1 MRTWADPRMVDP
13 SIEPTKRRPNQCYA
27 GTPVKANRSAHGIA
41 AACTLRGWLGMW
53 SLRVAQTRAA
63 PHLARCAN
71 TFEFGFGPVDSV
83 RSLVARVAPS
93 EVLHAALE
101 SPVENP
107 PPYWQAAAE
116 QGLQGVHLAE
126 SVGGQGFGIL
136 ELAVVLAEFGYG
148 AVPGPFV
155 PSAIASALIAAHD
168 PQAKVLAELATGA
181 AIAAYALD
189 SGLTATRHGD
199 VLVIRGEVRAVP
211 AAAQASVLVLPVAI
225 ESRDEWVVLRNDQLE
240 IEAVK
245 SLDPLR
251 PIAHVR
257 ANAVDVSDDALLSNL
272 TMTTAH
278 ALMSTLLSAEA
289 VGVARWATDTASAY
303 AKIRE
308 QFGRPIGQFQA
319 IKHKCAEMIADTERA
334 TAAVWDAARALDD
347 AGESSSDVE
356 FAAAV
361 AATLAPATAQ
371 RCTQDCIQVHG
382 GIGFT
387 WEHDTNVYYRRALML
402 AACFGR
408 SSEYPQ
414 RVVDTATTAGMRP
427 VDIDLD
433 PSTEKLRAQIRAEVA
448 ALKAMPREPRT
459 VAIAEG
465 GWVLPYLP
473 KPWGRAASPVEQ
485 IIIAQEFTA
494 GRVKRPQ
501 IAIATWIVPSIVAF
515 GTDNQKQRL
524 LPPTFRG
531 DIFWCQLFSEPGA
544 GSDLASLATKATRVD
559 GGWRITGQKIWT
571 TGAQYSQWGALLAR
585 TDPSAPKHNGITYF
599 LLDMKSE
606 GVQVKPLRELTGK
619 EFFNT
624 VYLDDVFVPDELVLG
639 EVNRGWE
646 VSRNTLTAERVSIG
660 GSDSTFLPTLGEFVD
675 FVRDYRFEGQF
686 DQVARHRAGQLIAEG
701 HATKLLNLRSTL
713 LTLAGGDPMAP
724 AAISKLLSMR
734 TGQGYAEFAVSSF
747 GTDAVIGD
755 TERLPGKWGEY
766 LLASRATTI
775 YGGTSEV
782 QLNIIA
788 ERLLGLPR
796 DP

>member
-1 MRTWADPRMVDP
+1 MGPTL
-13 SIEPTKRRPNQCYA
+13 SI
-27 GTPVKANRSAHGIA
+27 TPEH
-41 AACTLRGWLGMW
+41 
-53 SLRVAQTRAA
+53 QD
-63 PHLARCAN
+63 LA
-71 TFEFGFGPVDSV
+71 DSV

-93 EVLHAALE
+93 EVLHAAME
-101 SPVENP
+101 TPVENP

-168 PQAKVLAELATGA
+168 PEAKVLAELASGA
-181 AIAAYALD
+181 VIGAYALD
-189 SGLTATRHGD
+189 SGLTATRQGSND
-199 VLVIRGEVRAVP
+199 EALVIRGEVRAVP

-225 ESRDEWVVLRNDQLE
+225 DSGDEWVVLHADQLE
-240 IEAVK
+240 ILPVK
-245 SLDPLR
+245 SIDPLR

-257 ANAVDVSDDALLSNL
+257 ANAVEVGDDALLSRL
-272 TMTTAH
+272 TMTTAY

-289 VGVARWATDTASAY
+289 VGVARWATDTASEY

-319 IKHKCAEMIADTERA
+319 IKHKCAEMVADTERA
-334 TAAVWDAARALDD
+334 TAAVWDAARALDEAREASQNNWD
-347 AGESSSDVE
+347 TTASKAE

-361 AATLAPATAQ
+361 AATLAPAAAQ

-387 WEHDTNVYYRRALML
+387 WEHDANVYYRRALML

-414 RVVDTATTAGMRP
+414 RVVDTATHTGLRA

-433 PSTEKLRAQIRAEVA
+433 PDTEKLRSEIRAEVT
-448 ALKAMPREPRT
+448 ALKSMERDQRT

-473 KPWGRAASPVEQ
+473 KPWGRASSPVEQ

-494 GRVKRPQ
+494 GRVRRPQ
-501 IAIATWIVPSIVAF
+501 VGIAAWVIPSIVAF
-515 GTDNQKQRL
+515 GTEVQKQRF

-531 DIFWCQLFSEPGA
+531 EMIWCQLFSEPGA
-544 GSDLASLATKATRVD
+544 GSDLAGLSTKATRAD

-571 TGAQYSQWGALLAR
+571 TAAQFSQWGALLAR

-606 GVQVKPLRELTGK
+606 GVTVKPLRELTGQ

-624 VYLDDVFVPDELVLG
+624 VYIDDAFVPDEYVLG

-646 VSRNTLTAERVSIG
+646 VSRNTLTAERVSLG
-660 GSDSTFLPTLGEFVD
+660 TSDNNFLATLPEFVE
-675 FVRDYRFEGQF
+675 FVRDGQL
-686 DQVARHRAGQLIAEG
+686 DQVAQHRAGQLIAEG
-701 HATKLLNLRSTL
+701 HAAKVLNLRSTL
-713 LTLAGGDPMAP
+713 LTLAGGDAMPS

-747 GTDAVIGD
+747 GTEAAIGD
-755 TERLPGKWGEY
+755 PDELAGKWGEY
-766 LLASRATTI
+766 LLSSRATTI

>member
-1 MRTWADPRMVDP
+1 MP
-13 SIEPTKRRPNQCYA
+13 
-27 GTPVKANRSAHGIA
+27 IA
-41 AACTLRGWLGMW
+41 IT
-53 SLRVAQTRAA
+53 SEHQD
-63 PHLARCAN
+63 LA
-71 TFEFGFGPVDSV
+71 DSV

-101 SPVENP
+101 TPIDNP
-107 PPYWQAAAE
+107 PPYWHAAAE

-155 PSAIASALIAAHD
+155 PSAIASALISAHD
-168 PQAKVLAELATGA
+168 PEAKALVDLASGA

-211 AAAQASVLVLPVAI
+211 AAGEASVLVLPVAI
-225 ESRDEWVVLRNDQLE
+225 DSGEEWVVLRADQLE
-240 IEAVK
+240 IVPVR
-245 SLDPLR
+245 SVDPLR

-257 ANAVDVSDDALLSNL
+257 ANAVEVGDDAVLSNL
-272 TMTTAH
+272 SVVAAH

-289 VGVARWATDTASAY
+289 IGVARWATDTAAQY

-319 IKHKCAEMIADTERA
+319 VKHRCAEMIADTERA
-334 TAAVWDAARALDD
+334 TAAVWDAARAVDEARENHWD
-347 AGESSSDVE
+347 IGDSAVE

-361 AATLAPATAQ
+361 AATLAPAAAQ

-382 GIGFT
+382 GIGYT
-387 WEHDTNVYYRRALML
+387 WEHDTNVYYRRALIL
-402 AACFGR
+402 AASFGR
-408 SSEYPQ
+408 KSEYPQ
-414 RVVDTATTAGMRP
+414 RVVDTATGTGMRELN
-427 VDIDLD
+427 IDLD
-433 PSTEKLRAQIRAEVA
+433 PDTEKLRAEIRAEVA
-448 ALKAMPREPRT
+448 GLKAIPRGERAT
-459 VAIAEG
+459 AIAEG

-473 KPWGRAASPVEQ
+473 EPWGRAANPVEQ
-485 IIIAQEFTA
+485 IIIAQEFTT
-494 GRVKRPQ
+494 GRVRRPTIG
-501 IAIATWIVPSIVAF
+501 IAAWIVPSIVAF
-515 GTDNQKQRL
+515 GTDEQKQRF

-531 DIFWCQLFSEPGA
+531 EMIWCQLFSEPGA
-544 GSDLASLATKATRVD
+544 GSDLAGLSTKATKVD
-559 GGWRITGQKIWT
+559 GGWRISGQKIWT
-571 TGAQYSQWGALLAR
+571 TAAQFSQWGALLAR
-585 TDPSAPKHNGITYF
+585 TDPSAPKHQGITYF
-599 LLDMKSE
+599 LLDMSSD
-606 GVQVKPLRELTGK
+606 GVDVKPLRELTGGAM
-619 EFFNT
+619 FNT
-624 VYLDDVFVPDELVLG
+624 VFIDDVFVPDELVLG

-660 GSDSTFLPTLGEFVD
+660 SSEAPFLANLDQFVEFI
-675 FVRDYRFEGQF
+675 RDGHF
-686 DQVARHRAGQLIAEG
+686 DQIAQNRAGQLIAEG
-701 HATKLLNLRSTL
+701 HAAKVLNMRSTL
-713 LTLAGGDPMAP
+713 LTLAGGDAMPS

-734 TGQGYAEFAVSSF
+734 TGQGYAEFGVSSF
-747 GTDAVIGD
+747 GTDAAIGD
-755 TERLPGKWGEY
+755 PETPAGKWDEY

>member
-1 MRTWADPRMVDP
+1 M
-13 SIEPTKRRPNQCYA
+13 SIA
-27 GTPVKANRSAHGIA
+27 ITPEHYE
-41 AACTLRGWLGMW
+41 
-53 SLRVAQTRAA
+53 
-63 PHLARCAN
+63 LA
-71 TFEFGFGPVDSV
+71 DSV

-308 QFGRPIGQFQA
+308 QFGRPIGKFQA

-408 SSEYPQ
+408 GSEYPQ

>member
-1 MRTWADPRMVDP
+1 M
-13 SIEPTKRRPNQCYA
+13 SIA
-27 GTPVKANRSAHGIA
+27 ITPEHYE
-41 AACTLRGWLGMW
+41 
-53 SLRVAQTRAA
+53 
-63 PHLARCAN
+63 LA
-71 TFEFGFGPVDSV
+71 DSV

-371 RCTQDCIQVHG
+371 RCTQDRIQVHG

-408 SSEYPQ
+408 GSEYPQ

>member
-1 MRTWADPRMVDP
+1 M
-13 SIEPTKRRPNQCYA
+13 SIA
-27 GTPVKANRSAHGIA
+27 ITPEHYE
-41 AACTLRGWLGMW
+41 
-53 SLRVAQTRAA
+53 
-63 PHLARCAN
+63 LA
-71 TFEFGFGPVDSV
+71 DSV

-225 ESRDEWVVLRNDQLE
+225 ESRDEWVILRNDQLE

-408 SSEYPQ
+408 GSEYPQ

>member
-1 MRTWADPRMVDP
+1 M
-13 SIEPTKRRPNQCYA
+13 SIA
-27 GTPVKANRSAHGIA
+27 ITPEHYE
-41 AACTLRGWLGMW
+41 
-53 SLRVAQTRAA
+53 
-63 PHLARCAN
+63 LA
-71 TFEFGFGPVDSV
+71 DSV

-408 SSEYPQ
+408 GSEYPQ

-639 EVNRGWE
+639 EVNRGWG

-724 AAISKLLSMR
+724 ATISKLLSMR

>member
-1 MRTWADPRMVDP
+1 MP
-13 SIEPTKRRPNQCYA
+13 
-27 GTPVKANRSAHGIA
+27 IA
-41 AACTLRGWLGMW
+41 I
-53 SLRVAQTRAA
+53 SPEHQD
-63 PHLARCAN
+63 LA
-71 TFEFGFGPVDSV
+71 DSV

-101 SPVENP
+101 SPIDNP

-136 ELAVVLAEFGYG
+136 ELAIVLAEFGYG

-155 PSAIASALIAAHD
+155 PSAIASALISAHD
-168 PQAKVLAELATGA
+168 PEAKVLAELASGA
-181 AIAAYALD
+181 AIAAYAMECCA
-189 SGLTATRHGD
+189 LTATRQGPNEE

-211 AAAQASVLVLPVAI
+211 GAAQASLLVLPVAI
-225 ESRDEWVVLRNDQLE
+225 DSGEEWVVLRAEQLE
-240 IEAVK
+240 IEPVK

-257 ANAVDVSDDALLSNL
+257 ANAVEVGDDVVLSNL
-272 TMTTAH
+272 TMATAR
-278 ALMSTLLSAEA
+278 ALMVTLLSAEA
-289 VGVARWATDTASAY
+289 IGVARWATDTASHY

-334 TAAVWDAARALDD
+334 TAAVWDAARALD
-347 AGESSSDVE
+347 ESREDGWDVAASNAE

-361 AATLAPATAQ
+361 AATLAPAAAQ
-371 RCTQDCIQVHG
+371 RCAQDCIQVHG

-387 WEHDTNVYYRRALML
+387 WEHDTNVYYRRALLL
-402 AACFGR
+402 AASFGR

-414 RVVDTATTAGMRP
+414 RVVDTATTTGMRA

-433 PSTEKLRAQIRAEVA
+433 PDTEKLRAEIRADVA
-448 ALKAMPREPRT
+448 ALKAMDREPRR

-473 KPWGRAASPVEQ
+473 KPWGRASTPVEQ
-485 IIIAQEFTA
+485 IIIAQEFAA

-501 IAIATWIVPSIVAF
+501 VGIAAWIIPSIVAF
-515 GTDNQKQRL
+515 GTEEQKQRF
-524 LPPTFRG
+524 LPPTMRG
-531 DIFWCQLFSEPGA
+531 EMIWCQLFSEPGA
-544 GSDLASLATKATRVD
+544 GSDLAGLTTKATRAE

-571 TGAQYSQWGALLAR
+571 TAAQYSQWGALLAR
-585 TDPSAPKHNGITYF
+585 TDASAPKHNGITYF
-599 LLDMKSE
+599 LLDMRSE
-606 GVQVKPLRELTGK
+606 GVTVKPLRELTGQ
-619 EFFNT
+619 ELFNT
-624 VYLDDVFVPDELVLG
+624 VYIDDVFVPDEYVLG
-639 EVNRGWE
+639 DVNRGWE

-660 GSDSTFLPTLGEFVD
+660 SSDANFLATLPEFVD
-675 FVRDYRFEGQF
+675 FVRDGQF
-686 DQVARHRAGQLIAEG
+686 DQVAQHRAGQLIAEG
-701 HATKLLNLRSTL
+701 HAAKVLNLRSTL
-713 LTLAGGDPMAP
+713 LTLAGGDAMPS

-747 GTDAVIGD
+747 GSDAAIGD
-755 TERLPGKWGEY
+755 TSQLPGKWGEY

>member
-1 MRTWADPRMVDP
+1 M
-13 SIEPTKRRPNQCYA
+13 SIA
-27 GTPVKANRSAHGIA
+27 ITPEHYE
-41 AACTLRGWLGMW
+41 
-53 SLRVAQTRAA
+53 
-63 PHLARCAN
+63 LA
-71 TFEFGFGPVDSV
+71 DSV

-116 QGLQGVHLAE
+116 QGLQGVHLTE

-408 SSEYPQ
+408 GSEYPQ

>member
-1 MRTWADPRMVDP
+1 M
-13 SIEPTKRRPNQCYA
+13 SIA
-27 GTPVKANRSAHGIA
+27 ITPEHYE
-41 AACTLRGWLGMW
+41 
-53 SLRVAQTRAA
+53 
-63 PHLARCAN
+63 LA
-71 TFEFGFGPVDSV
+71 DSV

-408 SSEYPQ
+408 GSEYPQ

-585 TDPSAPKHNGITYF
+585 TDPSALKHNGITYF

>member
-1 MRTWADPRMVDP
+1 MPIA
-13 SIEPTKRRPNQCYA
+13 I
-27 GTPVKANRSAHGIA
+27 TPEH
-41 AACTLRGWLGMW
+41 
-53 SLRVAQTRAA
+53 QD
-63 PHLARCAN
+63 LA
-71 TFEFGFGPVDSV
+71 DSV

-93 EVLHAALE
+93 EVLHQALE
-101 SPVENP
+101 TPIENP
-107 PPYWQAAAE
+107 PPYWRAAAE

-126 SVGGQGFGIL
+126 SVGGQGFGTL
-136 ELAVVLAEFGYG
+136 ELAIVLAEFGYG
-148 AVPGPFV
+148 AMPGPFV
-155 PSAIASALIAAHD
+155 PSAIASALISAHD
-168 PQAKVLAELATGA
+168 PDAKVLSELASGA
-181 AIAAYALD
+181 AIGAYALD
-189 SGLTATRHGD
+189 CCALTATRQGD
-199 VLVIRGEVRAVP
+199 ALVIRGEVRAVP
-211 AAAQASVLVLPVAI
+211 AAAQASLLVLPVAI
-225 ESRDEWVVLRNDQLE
+225 DSGEEWVVLRADQLE
-240 IEAVK
+240 IVPVK
-245 SLDPLR
+245 SIDPLR

-257 ANAVDVSDDALLSNL
+257 ANAVEVGDDAVLGNL
-272 TMTTAH
+272 TMATAH
-278 ALMSTLLSAEA
+278 ALMTTLLSAEA
-289 VGVARWATDTASAY
+289 IGVARWATDTASQY

-334 TAAVWDAARALDD
+334 TAAVWDAARAIDE
-347 AGESSSDVE
+347 AAQSDWDIAASGVE

-361 AATLAPATAQ
+361 AATLAPAAAQ
-371 RCTQDCIQVHG
+371 RCAQDCIQVHG

-402 AACFGR
+402 AASFGR
-408 SSEYPQ
+408 GSEYPQ
-414 RVVDTATTAGMRP
+414 KVVDTATTTGMRA
-427 VDIDLD
+427 VNIDLD
-433 PSTEKLRAQIRAEVA
+433 PDTEKLRGEIRAEVD
-448 ALKAMPREPRT
+448 ALKAMERDARR

-473 KPWGRAASPVEQ
+473 RPWGRAASPVEQ
-485 IIIAQEFTA
+485 IIIAQEFSS

-501 IAIATWIVPSIVAF
+501 VGIAAWIIPSIVAF
-515 GTDNQKQRL
+515 GTEEQKQRF

-531 DIFWCQLFSEPGA
+531 EMIWCQLFSEPGA
-544 GSDLASLATKATRVD
+544 GSDLAGLTTKATRAE

-571 TGAQYSQWGALLAR
+571 TAAQFSQWGALLAR

-606 GVQVKPLRELTGK
+606 NVTVKPLRELTGQ

-624 VYLDDVFVPDELVLG
+624 VYIDDVFVPDECVLG

-660 GSDSTFLPTLGEFVD
+660 GSDANFLATLPEFVE
-675 FVRDYRFEGQF
+675 FVRDGQF
-686 DQVARHRAGQLIAEG
+686 DQVAQHRAGQLIAEG
-701 HATKLLNLRSTL
+701 HAAKVLNLRSTL
-713 LTLAGGDPMAP
+713 LTLAGGDAMPS

-747 GTDAVIGD
+747 GTDAAIGD
-755 TERLPGKWGEY
+755 TAELPGKWGEY

>member
-1 MRTWADPRMVDP
+1 M
-13 SIEPTKRRPNQCYA
+13 SIA
-27 GTPVKANRSAHGIA
+27 ITPEHYE
-41 AACTLRGWLGMW
+41 
-53 SLRVAQTRAA
+53 
-63 PHLARCAN
+63 LA
-71 TFEFGFGPVDSV
+71 DSV

-371 RCTQDCIQVHG
+371 RCTQDCIQVQG

-408 SSEYPQ
+408 GSEYPQ

>member
-1 MRTWADPRMVDP
+1 M
-13 SIEPTKRRPNQCYA
+13 SIA
-27 GTPVKANRSAHGIA
+27 ITPEHYE
-41 AACTLRGWLGMW
+41 
-53 SLRVAQTRAA
+53 
-63 PHLARCAN
+63 LA
-71 TFEFGFGPVDSV
+71 DSV

-334 TAAVWDAARALDD
+334 PAAVWDAARALDD

-408 SSEYPQ
+408 GSEYPQ

>member
-1 MRTWADPRMVDP
+1 MP
-13 SIEPTKRRPNQCYA
+13 
-27 GTPVKANRSAHGIA
+27 IA
-41 AACTLRGWLGMW
+41 INPEH
-53 SLRVAQTRAA
+53 QE
-63 PHLARCAN
+63 LA
-71 TFEFGFGPVDSV
+71 DSV
-83 RSLVARVAPS
+83 RSLVARIAPS
-93 EVLHAALE
+93 ETLHEAMETPLDKL
-101 SPVENP
+101 VNP

-136 ELAVVLAEFGYG
+136 ELAIVLAEFGHG

-155 PSAIASALIAAHD
+155 PSAIASALISAHD
-168 PQAKVLAELATGA
+168 PDAKVLAELASGA
-181 AIAAYALD
+181 EIAAYGLNCCA
-189 SGLTATRHGD
+189 LTATRQGD
-199 VLVIRGEVRAVP
+199 SLVIRGELRAVP
-211 AAAQASVLVLPVAI
+211 AAAQASLLVLPVAI
-225 ESRDEWVVLRNDQLE
+225 DSGEAWVVLRADQLE
-240 IEAVK
+240 IEPVK

-251 PIAHVR
+251 PIADVR
-257 ANAVDVSDDALLSNL
+257 ANAVEVGDDVVLTNLS
-272 TMTTAH
+272 MGTAH
-278 ALMSTLLSAEA
+278 ALMTTLLSAEA
-289 VGVARWATDTASAY
+289 IGVARWATDTASDY

-334 TAAVWDAARALDD
+334 TAAVWDAARAIDEARENRWD
-347 AGESSSDVE
+347 TAGSHVE

-361 AATLAPATAQ
+361 AATLAPAAAQ
-371 RCTQDCIQVHG
+371 RCAQDCIQVHG

-387 WEHDTNVYYRRALML
+387 WEHDAGVYYRRALML
-402 AACFGR
+402 AASFG
-408 SSEYPQ
+408 SSSDYPQ
-414 RVVDTATTAGMRP
+414 KVVDTATTTGMRA

-433 PSTEKLRAQIRAEVA
+433 PETEKLRAEIRAEVA
-448 ALKAMPREPRT
+448 ALKEIERDQRK

-473 KPWGRAASPVEQ
+473 RPWGRAAGPVEQ
-485 IIIAQEFTA
+485 IIIAQEFA
-494 GRVKRPQ
+494 SGRVKRPQ
-501 IAIATWIVPSIVAF
+501 TGIATWIVPSIVAF
-515 GTDNQKQRL
+515 GTDEQKQRF

-531 DIFWCQLFSEPGA
+531 EMLWCQLFSEPGA
-544 GSDLASLATKATRVD
+544 GSDLASLTTKATRTD

-571 TGAQYSQWGALLAR
+571 TAAQFSQWGALLAR
-585 TDPSAPKHNGITYF
+585 TDPSAPKHSGITYF

-606 GVQVKPLRELTGK
+606 GVDVKPLRELTGNAM
-619 EFFNT
+619 FNT
-624 VYLDDVFVPDELVLG
+624 VYIDDVFVPDECVLG

-660 GSDSTFLPTLGEFVD
+660 SSEANFLATLSQFVE
-675 FVRDYRFEGQF
+675 FVRDGQF

-701 HATKLLNLRSTL
+701 HAAKVLNLRSTL
-713 LTLAGGDPMAP
+713 LTLAGGDAMPS

-747 GTDAVIGD
+747 GTDAAVGD
-755 TERLPGKWGEY
+755 TDQLPGKWGEY

>member
-1 MRTWADPRMVDP
+1 M
-13 SIEPTKRRPNQCYA
+13 SIA
-27 GTPVKANRSAHGIA
+27 ITPEHYE
-41 AACTLRGWLGMW
+41 
-53 SLRVAQTRAA
+53 
-63 PHLARCAN
+63 LA
-71 TFEFGFGPVDSV
+71 DSV

-371 RCTQDCIQVHG
+371 RCTQDCVQVHG

-408 SSEYPQ
+408 GSEYPQ